1 MVTSWLSPL
10 FITMIC
16 LFRLE
21 YVECGGTGQV
31 QLLRYQDS
39 VWPLSPDFFFKPFN
53 IIDEDGTI
61 LHEVE
66 ETDPNYKKQR
76 DIFLIDV
83 PELKDP
89 ITIKFSHQKRVF
101 FEIGVWSY
109 FEDEGEPEPSLVRK
123 IENVEIPFS
132 SKLPGDG
139 LTTDPRSID
148 TPGSIKLTFQYQI
161 LQCDKG
167 FAGAG
172 CSECAKGFTGESCS
186 ECETGFTG
194 DSCSECAEGLAG
206 DSCSECADNYYP
218 AGQCTKFCVPE
229 TGKHICTNEGEMK
242 CAEDFYG
249 EGCTVFCVETSTYTC
264 NANDQGQKIC
274 KDDYYPEGECTVYC
288 KETTSFT
295 CDTEGKWDCKEMY
308 FPSGECSRYCK
319 PEEDKYTCSEEGERM
334 CDERRQGIDC
344 EECAAHYFGENCST
358 FCKPDEEYTCSEI
371 GEKICLKD
379 CKKSYNTVIVG
390 IVVAAVLLAMLA
402 VIGIILCVTRDRRR
416 KRKAA
421 TAYIAQ
427 NAEVVSNSSL

>member
-1 MVTSWLSPL
+1 M
-10 FITMIC
+10 
-16 LFRLE
+16 
-21 YVECGGTGQV
+21 
-31 QLLRYQDS
+31 LRYQDS

-139 LTTDPRSID
+139 LTTDPRNID

-264 NANDQGQKIC
+264 NASDQGQK
-274 KDDYYPEGECTVYC
+274 
-288 KETTSFT
+288 F
-295 CDTEGKWDCKEMY
+295 W
-308 FPSGECSRYCK
+308 
-319 PEEDKYTCSEEGERM
+319 
-334 CDERRQGIDC
+334 
-344 EECAAHYFGENCST
+344 N
-358 FCKPDEEYTCSEI
+358 FC
-371 GEKICLKD
+371 L
-379 CKKSYNTVIVG
+379 VG
-390 IVVAAVLLAMLA
+390 IFAVWL
-402 VIGIILCVTRDRRR
+402 
-416 KRKAA
+416 
-421 TAYIAQ
+421 
-427 NAEVVSNSSL
+427 NA